1 MAKLTPDQAEEIR
14 RIFNSRATEELEQMQ
29 TVIHD
34 VLLIRK
40 DITSKKV
47 AQEQK

>member
-1 MAKLTPDQAEEIR
+1 MSDKGKLTPDQVEEIR

-29 TVIHD
+29 TVIQD
-34 VLLIRK
+34 VLLIR
-40 DITSKKV
+40 KKV